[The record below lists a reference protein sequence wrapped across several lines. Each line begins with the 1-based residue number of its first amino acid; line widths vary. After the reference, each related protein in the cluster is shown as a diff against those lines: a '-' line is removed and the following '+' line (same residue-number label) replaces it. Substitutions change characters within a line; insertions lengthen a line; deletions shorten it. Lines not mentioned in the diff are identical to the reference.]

1 MAKAPV
7 IDLNAID
14 DAALGAIDAACRDHG
29 FFLLKGHG
37 LEKVSRDMWR
47 ESASFF
53 ALDHDEKSKIMRT
66 EEYPLGYYD
75 RELTKRKRD
84 QKEVFDFFIA
94 PEGSDF
100 EVVWPEGLGS
110 FRSAMEDFHQA
121 NTVVAKKVMR
131 LVCRAA
137 GLDETA
143 LDHTIE
149 QGHSSTTRI
158 NHYPFGDPVPAGHE
172 DDLPVL
178 GETSLGEHTDPGTI
192 TLLMQ
197 DDVGG
202 LQAWSRDDDWFD
214 VEPVDGTIVINMG
227 DMMQVWTNDRYKSA
241 RHRVVRQRVERS
253 RYSTPF
259 FFNPHS
265 KTVVRP
271 MAAFG
276 EPKFSEIAWADYI
289 GGRVADNYADIGEDD
304 IQIERFR
311 VAN

>member
-1 MAKAPV
+1 MANAPI
-7 IDLNAID
+7 IDLNSIE
-14 DAALGAIDAACRDHG
+14 DAALAAIDAACRDHG

-37 LEKVSRDMWR
+37 LEAVSERMWA
-47 ESASFF
+47 ESEKFF
-53 ALDHDEKSKIMRT
+53 AQDHETKMKICRS

-100 EVVWPEGLGS
+100 KVIWPEGLAE
-110 FRSAMEDFHQA
+110 FRDAMEAFHKA
-121 NTVVAKKVMR
+121 NAEVAVKVQR
-131 LVCRAA
+131 IVCRAA
-137 GLDETA
+137 GLDERA
-143 LDHTIE
+143 LDHSIE
-149 QGHSSTTRI
+149 LGHSSTTRI
-158 NHYPFGDPVPAGHE
+158 NHYPYTDPVPTGQAG
-172 DDLPVL
+172 DLPVL

-214 VEPVDGTIVINMG
+214 VEPVPGTIVINMG
-227 DMMQVWTNDRYKSA
+227 DMMQVWTNDQYKSA
-241 RHRVVRQRVERS
+241 RHRVVRQPVERS

-265 KTVVRP
+265 KTVVTP
-271 MAAFG
+271 MAEFG
-276 EPKFSEIAWADYI
+276 EAKFSKIAWADYI

-311 VAN
+311 LAS